1 MKRRHILSLF
11 TIVAFFAA
19 GGASCQ
25 RRPPMCPAPTAFS
38 GPPTLEEVIQVV
50 NANSAQIQQIQ
61 ATGATLSM
69 PGFPSLRADLA
80 FERPRRFRL
89 RAGTTLTGPEF
100 DLGSNDNLF
109 WLWIRRDQPP
119 AIYFC
124 HHDQF
129 HRSNVGHIFP
139 VDPDWLIAALG
150 VVHLDPAG
158 SHAGPFP
165 LRAGRVEVRSVV
177 PSVGGEVN
185 RISVI
190 HDTYGWVLEQ
200 HLYDMQGRRLASAV
214 ASRHQYD
221 PVTGTSLPRQVE
233 IQLPPSGMAFT
244 IDVGEYLVNSL
255 SGDPL
260 QLWSIPQP
268 NGIPLVDLCGPRTR
282 TPRRPP
288 LHLQPASRPVRLP
301 MAEAHYHPQG
311 IRGFGDRR

>member
-1 MKRRHILSLF
+1 
-11 TIVAFFAA
+11 
-19 GGASCQ
+19 
-25 RRPPMCPAPTAFS
+25 
-38 GPPTLEEVIQVV
+38 
-50 NANSAQIQQIQ
+50 
-61 ATGATLSM
+61 
-69 PGFPSLRADLA
+69 
-80 FERPRRFRL
+80 
-89 RAGTTLTGPEF
+89 
-100 DLGSNDNLF
+100 LGSNDNLF

-129 HRSNVGHIFP
+129 HRSHVRHILP
-139 VDPDWLIAALG
+139 VEPDWLVAALG
-150 VVHLDPAG
+150 VVYLDPAG
-158 SHAGPFP
+158 RHAGPFP

-177 PSVGGEVN
+177 PSVGGDLN

-268 NGIPLVDLCGPRTR
+268 EGIPLVDLCGPHTQ
-282 TPRRPP
+282 TPRHPP
-288 LHLQPASRPVRLP
+288 LHPQPASRPVRLP
-301 MAEAHYHPQG
+301 MAEAQYHPHG